1 MIRRTTLILVS
12 LFCIFFFEK
21 VSFAKN
27 VDETPVNYDQLI
39 PIAKKFIGVPYAWGG
54 TQPSGFDCSGYV
66 TYVYDQLNMKLPRI
80 SRDMPKA
87 GVPVKRADLRIG
99 DLVFFNTYG
108 NDISHVGIYIGNN
121 EFIHS
126 QDGKGVSTNLLNDP
140 FYWGKR
146 YVGATRVLDYE
157 LDPGNF
163 QDVKKSHW
171 AFEAVSKL
179 GRDELVIGFEDS
191 YFMPEDKMTRADMA
205 ALLAGALK
213 LNLSS
218 RKQVFKDVPSG
229 HWAVGAVN
237 ALAKEGIID
246 GDASS
251 FRPDLVVK
259 REDVALIFDKA
270 FKLKVSASDVR
281 GVALSDVSASDPSYG
296 AIRRL
301 VAAGVAVPGGD
312 GTFKPREEVTRAQYA
327 TFLYRVLYGM

>member
-21 VSFAKN
+21 ITFAKSTG
-27 VDETPVNYDQLI
+27 ETPVNYDQLV

-66 TYVYDQLNMKLPRI
+66 TYVFDQLNMKLPRI
-80 SRDMPKA
+80 SRDMAKV
-87 GVPVKRADLRIG
+87 GSSVKRADLRVG

-126 QDGKGVSTNLLNDP
+126 QDGKGVSINLLNDP
-140 FYWGKR
+140 FYWGKK

-157 LDPGNF
+157 LDAGSF
-163 QDVKKSHW
+163 QDIKKSHW

-179 GRDELVIGFEDS
+179 GRAELVVGYEDS
-191 YFMPEDKMTRADMA
+191 YFLPEEKMTRADMA
-205 ALLAGALK
+205 ALLAVALE
-213 LNLSS
+213 LNLAN

-237 ALAKEGIID
+237 ALVKEGIVAAE
-246 GDASS
+246 GP
-251 FRPDLVVK
+251 FRPDAVVK
-259 REDVALIFDKA
+259 REDVALMFDKA
-270 FKLKVSASDVR
+270 FKLKANAASVREVS
-281 GVALSDVSASDPSYG
+281 LSDVSASDPSYG

-301 VAAGVAVPGGD
+301 VASGVAVPGGD
-312 GTFKPREEVTRAQYA
+312 GSFKPREEVTRAQYA
-327 TFLYRVLYGM
+327 TFLYRVLFEM